1 MFYVPAM
8 VTKVVTVKDSMYAVV
23 GVVLEGLFF
32 NVQRKLLQL
41 PLLQIMNYWFD

>member
-8 VTKVVTVKDSMYAVV
+8 ITKVVTVKNSMYAVV

-32 NVQRKLLQL
+32 NVQRQL
-41 PLLQIMNYWFD
+41 TAITTATVPLSHEY